1 MTGARVREGGGGPGV
16 GELEGRGWSEH
27 HCGARAG
34 AGLQSL
40 RLLGVRGRQPR
51 REVGGEAPQL
61 SLQPA
66 LLAAASALSI

>member
-66 LLAAASALSI
+66 LLTAASALSI